1 MSRIN
6 NVYVK
11 EVSTIIF
18 VLLVFVVVPIF
29 VVLTVI

>member
-29 VVLTVI
+29 VILAVI

>member
-6 NVYVK
+6 NVYIK

-18 VLLVFVVVPIF
+18 VLLVFIIVPIF
-29 VVLTVI
+29 VILTVI